1 MYKNVV
7 SIMAEK
13 KKALKKLIDEL
24 NKGMDPDKAK
34 KDFQAIISD
43 TGPDELAKVEEELVK
58 EGMPRERL
66 NKLCDVHIAVF
77 QEQLGD
83 QKLMVP
89 KGHPLAILMEE
100 HRILLEYV
108 EKLST
113 TTNSIATKKN
123 FDSITDEIKVLADI
137 AHHFKESIKH
147 YLREENVLFPFIEKH
162 GLTEPP
168 AQMWIDHDKI
178 RALEKQLYDLIEIAK
193 MKSGKYVEF
202 KDQLLKNVGMLANL
216 ITTHFYKENNIL
228 FPASM
233 RLLTPE
239 EWQTVREDFNDI
251 GYCCFTPEDVIKA
264 PMEKIER
271 KVGGKLPEEG
281 MIEFDTGPVPIAF
294 IEPILNSLPID
305 MTFVDHEDNVMYFSK
320 GEERIFVR
328 TKAIIGRSVI
338 NCHPEKSY
346 HVVKQILDDFRDG
359 KRKVAEF
366 WIDLQGKKIHIRYFA
381 VHDKAGKYLGCLEV
395 SQDITEIQKLEG
407 QKRLL
412 D

>member
-1 MYKNVV
+1 MG
-7 SIMAEK
+7 EK

-24 NKGMDPDKAK
+24 NEGMDPDQAK
-34 KDFQAIISD
+34 KDFQKIID
-43 TGPDELAKVEEELVK
+43 QTGPDELAKVEEELVK

-108 EKLST
+108 EKLNT
-113 TTNSIATKKN
+113 TTNSLAKMKD
-123 FDSITDEIKVLADI
+123 FESIKDEIDTLADI

-178 RALEKQLYDLIEIAK
+178 RALEKTLIDLVGIAK
-193 MKSGKYVEF
+193 DKKGKYADF
-202 KDQLLKNVGMLANL
+202 KEQLLKNVGALANL
-216 ITTHFYKENNIL
+216 ISSHFYKENNIL
-228 FPASM
+228 FPAAM
-233 RLLTPE
+233 RLLTPD
-239 EWQTVREDFNDI
+239 EWTTVREDFDEI
-251 GYCCFTPEDVIKA
+251 GYCCFTPEHVIKA
-264 PMEKIER
+264 APEKTKR
-271 KVGGKLPEEG
+271 KVEGKMPEEG
-281 MIEFDTGPVPIAF
+281 MIEFETGPMPISF
-294 IEPILNSLPID
+294 IEPIMNALPLD
-305 MTFVDHEDNVMYFSK
+305 MTFVDAEDNVRFFSR

-346 HVVKQILDDFRDG
+346 HVVKQILDDFRAG
-359 KRKVAEF
+359 KRSVAEF
-366 WIDLQGKKIHIRYFA
+366 WINLKGQVVHIRYFA
-381 VHDKAGKYLGCLEV
+381 IRDKAGKYLGCLEA
-395 SQDITEIQKLEG
+395 SQDITRIQKLEG

>member
-1 MYKNVV
+1 
-7 SIMAEK
+7 MAEK

-24 NKGMDPDKAK
+24 NEGMDPEKAK
-34 KDFQAIISD
+34 KDFQDIISE

-58 EGMPRERL
+58 EGMPREKL

-83 QKLMVP
+83 QKLIVP

-108 EKLST
+108 DKLNKT
-113 TTNSIATKKN
+113 ANSIVQKKD
-123 FDSITDEIKVLADI
+123 FDSIKDDFPVLADI

-178 RALEKQLYDLIEIAK
+178 RALEKTLIELVGVAK
-193 MKSGKYVEF
+193 NKKGKF
-202 KDQLLKNVGMLANL
+202 KDFKEQLLKNVGALANL

-233 RLLTPE
+233 RLLTPD
-239 EWQTVREDFNDI
+239 EWITVREDFDEI
-251 GYCCFTPEDVIKA
+251 GYCCFTPEEVTK
-264 PMEKIER
+264 PVKVEKVE
-271 KVGGKLPEEG
+271 KLPKEVAEG
-281 MIEFDTGPVPIAF
+281 MIEFETGPVPIAF
-294 IEPILNSLPID
+294 IEPILNALPLD
-305 MTFVDHEDNVMYFSK
+305 MTFVDAEDNVLFFSK

-346 HVVKQILDDFRDG
+346 HVVKQILDDFRAG
-359 KRKVAEF
+359 KRSVAEF
-366 WIDLQGKKIHIRYFA
+366 WIDLAGKKIHIRYFA
-381 VHDKAGKYLGCLEV
+381 IRDKAGKYLGCLEA

>member
-1 MYKNVV
+1 
-7 SIMAEK
+7 MAEK

-24 NKGMDPDKAK
+24 NEGMDPEKAK
-34 KDFQAIISD
+34 KDFQDIISE

-58 EGMPRERL
+58 EGMPREKL

-83 QKLMVP
+83 QKLIVP

-108 EKLST
+108 DKLNKT
-113 TTNSIATKKN
+113 ANSIVQKKD
-123 FDSITDEIKVLADI
+123 FDSIKDDFPVLADI

-178 RALEKQLYDLIEIAK
+178 RALEKTLIELVGVAK
-193 MKSGKYVEF
+193 NKKGKF
-202 KDQLLKNVGMLANL
+202 KDFKEQLLKNVGALANL

-233 RLLTPE
+233 RLLTPD
-239 EWQTVREDFNDI
+239 EWITVREDFDEI
-251 GYCCFTPEDVIKA
+251 GYCCFTPEEVTK
-264 PMEKIER
+264 PFKVEKVE
-271 KVGGKLPEEG
+271 KLPKEVAEG
-281 MIEFDTGPVPIAF
+281 MIEFETGPVPIAF
-294 IEPILNSLPID
+294 IEPILNALPLD
-305 MTFVDHEDNVMYFSK
+305 MTFVDAEDNVLFFSK

-346 HVVKQILDDFRDG
+346 HVVKQILDDFRAG
-359 KRKVAEF
+359 KRSVAEF
-366 WIDLQGKKIHIRYFA
+366 WIDLAGKKIHIRYFA
-381 VHDKAGKYLGCLEV
+381 IRDKAGKYLGCLEA